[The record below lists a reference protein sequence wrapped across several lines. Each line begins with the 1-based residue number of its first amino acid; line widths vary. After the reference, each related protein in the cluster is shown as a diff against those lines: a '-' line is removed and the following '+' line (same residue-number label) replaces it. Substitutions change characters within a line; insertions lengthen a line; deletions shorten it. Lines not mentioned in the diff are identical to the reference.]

1 MLSSQYEFSMIASAL
16 TLFSLFK
23 RWSVVLYTVLAVLQS
38 GLLVVVPL
46 LLGDVVDALISHTP
60 PYREFL
66 YLLSTALATLIL
78 GWLLRRLV
86 LHISR
91 DAEQELQLRL
101 LTKFQSLAPG
111 HTDRTPPGETAIKF
125 FRDVPIL
132 GEFMRNFYPQLLGSM
147 CAVLF
152 SLITALN
159 KSFIIAGLFLL
170 FIPLLIL
177 PSVLW
182 KSKFR
187 RLRQA
192 LRRFNDLSVSKV
204 FECMH
209 IFPYLK
215 SLAADAP
222 YFRRTGELL
231 NRGIKLNRCHDRS
244 EADFEHANRAVLFLG
259 EYTVL
264 AVSCSL
270 AYKGKIL
277 VGDVV
282 VFQALFLSVL
292 TTLAGVFRLL
302 PNLEN
307 IRESLRSVNELLTDN
322 AVEDTTSGLIVNNIS
337 GDIQVKNV
345 FFSYPGSNREIL
357 RDFSVTI
364 PGGSIVG
371 VTGENG
377 AGKTTLLKLLTG
389 TLVPTSGRVS
399 VGGVE
404 LKKSNLSAFRAQIA
418 SVFQEMLLVTGTIRD
433 NITFLD
439 RRYSAED
446 IRRALVLS
454 GADAVAARFPEGVEH
469 EVDFRGGGLSGGER
483 QKIAIARALIRRP
496 KILIFDEVT
505 NHLDYESRLKMR
517 DLLSHLRGSTTVLLV
532 SHDPELISLCDM
544 EIRLSIK

>member
-1 MLSSQYEFSMIASAL
+1 MISSAL

-46 LLGDVVDALISHTP
+46 QLGHVVDSLISHTP
-60 PYREFL
+60 PYRGFL
-66 YLLSTALATLIL
+66 FLFFTAFVTLIL

-86 LHISR
+86 LRISR
-91 DAEQELQLRL
+91 DAEQNLQLRL
-101 LTKFQSLAPG
+101 LNKFRSLAPG

-132 GEFMRNFYPQLLGSM
+132 GEFMRNFYPQLLDAM

-152 SLITALN
+152 SFTTALN

-182 KSKFR
+182 RSKFR

-192 LRRFNDLSVSKV
+192 LRRFNDLAVSKV

-292 TTLAGVFRLL
+292 NTLAGVFRLL

-322 AVEDTTSGLIVNNIS
+322 AVEDTTSGLIVNNAN

-389 TLVPTSGRVS
+389 TQVPTSGCVS
-399 VGGVE
+399 VGGVD
-404 LKKSNLSAFRAQIA
+404 LKKCNLSSFRAQIA
-418 SVFQEMLLVTGTIRD
+418 SVFQETLLITGTIID
-433 NITFLD
+433 NITLMD
-439 RRYSAED
+439 RCYSSEN
-446 IRRALVLS
+446 IRQALKLS
-454 GADAVAARFPEGVEH
+454 GADSLVSRLPNGLMHRIGFN
-469 EVDFRGGGLSGGER
+469 DGGGLSGGER
-483 QKIAIARALIRRP
+483 QKLAISRALIRRP

-517 DLLSHLRGSTTVLLV
+517 GLLAHLRGNTTVLLV
-532 SHDPELISLCDM
+532 SHDPELIELCNM
-544 EIRLSIK
+544 EIQLTIK